1 MLSNKIADIISARV
15 CNLCGGNI
23 LPEKL
28 IALSISEL
36 RKTGLSLA
44 KAKYIHGIAQLCCDA
59 PNFFTALAN
68 KTDNDVIKELKKL
81 HGVGSW
87 SAKMYLIFVLD
98 RQDIL
103 PFENRAFQQAFCWMY
118 PFANLDRNSIV
129 EICSKWSPY
138 ASIASRYLY
147 KALNSGLTKQP
158 IQSLKNAYP
167 KTYG

>member
-68 KTDNDVIKELKKL
+68 KTDNDVIKELKKAAWRRVV
-81 HGVGSW
+81 VG
-87 SAKMYLIFVLD
+87 KNVFN
-98 RQDIL
+98 
-103 PFENRAFQQAFCWMY
+103 FCFGQAGH
-118 PFANLDRNSIV
+118 
-129 EICSKWSPY
+129 
-138 ASIASRYLY
+138 IA
-147 KALNSGLTKQP
+147 
-158 IQSLKNAYP
+158 I
-167 KTYG
+167 